1 MNWKSN
7 FFKILN
13 GDVYLKTNQ
22 NNKIEETGEK
32 IEMLDGQEQEPEST
46 EEKLHKEIDEL
57 NKQILDEKD
66 RYLRLNAEFD
76 NARKRAAKDHE
87 EFIKYAGEKII
98 QEFIDVFESLE
109 RGIENAKKADNKDKL
124 IEGMELVYKK
134 FKIVL
139 EKNGLTPIKALGEK
153 FDHNKHEAMMQTLTD
168 ECKEDTILEEFAKGY
183 MLNGKVIRY
192 SKVRVSK
199 FETPI
204 ISKNLNGVSNLKEEG
219 NESDIET
226 GNEVK

>member
-7 FFKILN
+7 FFKFLN

-22 NNKIEETGEK
+22 NNNIDETEEKT
-32 IEMLDGQEQEPEST
+32 EMPEVEEQELST
-46 EEKLHKEIDEL
+46 EEKLQKEIDNL
-57 NKQILDEKD
+57 NKQLLDEKD

-76 NARKRAAKDHE
+76 NARKRAVKDHE

-109 RGIENAKKADNKDKL
+109 RGIENAKKANNKDKL

-134 FKIVL
+134 FKVVF

-153 FDHNKHEAMMQTLTD
+153 FDHYRHEAMMQTLTD
-168 ECKEDTILEEFAKGY
+168 ECEEDTILEEFAKGY
-183 MLNGKVIRY
+183 ILNGKVIRY
-192 SKVRVSK
+192 SKVRVAK
-199 FETPI
+199 
-204 ISKNLNGVSNLKEEG
+204 KKEEG

-226 GNEVK
+226 EHEVK

>member
-7 FFKILN
+7 IFKILN
-13 GDVYLKTNQ
+13 GDVYLKTSQ
-22 NNKIEETGEK
+22 NNNIDENEEKSELPEIEEK
-32 IEMLDGQEQEPEST
+32 EPEST
-46 EEKLHKEIDEL
+46 EGKLQNEIDGL
-57 NKQILDEKD
+57 KKQLMDEKD

-76 NARKRAAKDHE
+76 NARKRAVKDHE
-87 EFIKYAGEKII
+87 EFIKYANEKLI
-98 QEFIDVFESLE
+98 QEFIDIFESLE
-109 RGIENAKKADNKDKL
+109 RGIENAKKADKKDKL
-124 IEGMELVYKK
+124 ITGMELVYKK
-134 FKIVL
+134 FKAVL

-153 FDHNKHEAMMQTLTD
+153 FDHNRHEAMMQTFTD
-168 ECKEDTILEEFAKGY
+168 EFDEDTILEEFAKGY

-204 ISKNLNGVSNLKEEG
+204 ISKNLNGVSNLKESG

-226 GNEVK
+226 ENKVK

>member
-7 FFKILN
+7 FFKFLN

-22 NNKIEETGEK
+22 NNNIDETEEKT
-32 IEMLDGQEQEPEST
+32 EMPEVEEQELST
-46 EEKLHKEIDEL
+46 EEKLQKEIDNL
-57 NKQILDEKD
+57 NKQLLDEKD

-76 NARKRAAKDHE
+76 NARKRAVKDHE

-109 RGIENAKKADNKDKL
+109 RGIENAKKANNKDKL

-134 FKIVL
+134 FKVVF

-153 FDHNKHEAMMQTLTD
+153 FDHYRHEAMMQTLTD
-168 ECKEDTILEEFAKGY
+168 ECEEDTILEEFAKGY
-183 MLNGKVIRY
+183 ILNGKVIRY

-199 FETPI
+199 
-204 ISKNLNGVSNLKEEG
+204 KKEEG
-219 NESDIET
+219 NESDIKTEH
-226 GNEVK
+226 EVK